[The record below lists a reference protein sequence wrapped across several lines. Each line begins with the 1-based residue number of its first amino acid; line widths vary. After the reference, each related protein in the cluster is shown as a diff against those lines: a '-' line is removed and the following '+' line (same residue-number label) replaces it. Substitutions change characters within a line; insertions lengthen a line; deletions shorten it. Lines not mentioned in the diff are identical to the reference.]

1 MSMEKFAPA
10 TINNAKFD
18 KEHQQIFNQIHYL
31 IEASDLSPTDLRSE
45 CQRLMMMMIKHC
57 IEEEQFMLTV
67 KYDFYEIHREQHVE
81 ITQYTKR
88 ICANVTELSRD
99 VILFQLEK
107 VARAFQE
114 HIEIFD
120 SKFYAIAP
128 HNGF

>member
-1 MSMEKFAPA
+1 MSKEKFAPA
-10 TINNAKFD
+10 AIGNVKFD
-18 KEHQQIFNQIHYL
+18 KEHQQIFNQINYL
-31 IEASDLSPTDLRSE
+31 VEATDLSPMELRSE
-45 CQRLMMMMIKHC
+45 CQRLMSIMVKHC
-57 IEEEQFMLTV
+57 IEEEQFMLSI

-81 ITQYTKR
+81 LTQYMKR
-88 ICANVTELSRD
+88 ICSNISELSGD

-114 HIEIFD
+114 HIDIFD